1 MSNIENFDVYK
12 KVICLNNKEIFETP
26 DEASVFAE
34 TDSLDII
41 YCCKDINSYAG
52 SINDEKLAWR
62 YYKDFLEMSSE
73 AIDTV
78 LNNARNFYP
87 EEEAQNKVV
96 CINDKEVFDDLD
108 EASEKTGLSKT
119 SIRNCCNKKT
129 TYSTDKE
136 GNRFVFRYYLEYIS
150 LKEEEIQSLLDNL
163 QKVQIKKVIYLE
175 TKKVYNSAEDASNEF
190 GISPFTIRQ
199 QCNKKEYYSKKTM
212 ESGPSWMYY
221 EEYLDLNKSM

>member
-1 MSNIENFDVYK
+1 M
-12 KVICLNNKEIFETP
+12 
-26 DEASVFAE
+26 
-34 TDSLDII
+34 

-62 YYKDFLEMSSE
+62 YYNDFLKMSPDE
-73 AIDTV
+73 INMV
-78 LNNARNFYP
+78 LNNAKNYCSY
-87 EEEAQNKVV
+87 EEAKNKVV
-96 CINDKEVFDDLD
+96 CINDKEVFNNLD

-119 SIRNCCNKKT
+119 SIRNCCSKKT
-129 TYSTDKE
+129 TYSTDRE
-136 GNRFVFRYYLEYIS
+136 GNRFVFRYYLEYIN
-150 LKEEEIQSLLDNL
+150 LKEEGIQALLDNL
-163 QKVQIKKVIYLE
+163 QKVKIKKVIYLK
-175 TKKVYNSAEDASNEF
+175 TKKVYNSAEDASKEF